1 MEDDAI
7 SVLLPRA
14 LPGDF
19 SRGPGCP
26 AEELL
31 VAYVQERLAGDE
43 RTRFELHLADCA
55 FCRSQVGF
63 LAREAELGPLPAVPT
78 HLLAAASGEHAAAD
92 FRFRRFRLA
101 PLALGAAALAALLV
115 LLPMRDRAPAPAG
128 GTRAPAAADSSA
140 PELLQPREGESVSR
154 TNLLLLWRESPNALG
169 YRIDLVDA
177 EGDRVWSGRSEATR
191 LKLPSRVALESGR
204 AYYVWISAELPSG
217 GLVRS
222 PAVGFRAAPE

>member
-1 MEDDAI
+1 VDDRSI
-7 SVLLPRA
+7 SALLPRA
-14 LPGDF
+14 HPGVTP
-19 SRGPGCP
+19 RGPDCP
-26 AEELL
+26 AEDLL
-31 VAYVQERLAGDE
+31 VAFVQARLAEED
-43 RTRFELHLADCA
+43 RARLELHLADCA

-78 HLLAAASGEHAAAD
+78 HLLAAASGERSVAD

-101 PLALGAAALAALLV
+101 PLALGAAALGAMLV

-128 GTRAPAAADSSA
+128 ETRAPAAAVSGA
-140 PELLQPREGESVSR
+140 PELLRPREGESVPR
-154 TNLLLLWRESPNALG
+154 TNLLLLWRASPAALG
-169 YRIDLVDA
+169 YRIELVDA

-191 LKLPSRVALESGR
+191 LKLPTRVALEPGR